1 MNWEGGKE
9 GEAEGERAL
18 PSEQPDTRSG
28 INAAKFRFRTLKSI
42 TFTTERLG
50 ARRRVGGPLDNLLIV

>member
-1 MNWEGGKE
+1 MKE
-9 GEAEGERAL
+9 RLRGRGHCPA
-18 PSEQPDTRSG
+18 SEQPDTRCG
-28 INAAKFRFRTLKSI
+28 INAAKFRFRILKSI